1 MRAKLAER
9 EQAIALRRRGF
20 SYSEIQA
27 HVPVSQASLSFWLR
41 GVELEECHKQRL
53 AQKKA
58 AGQPEAAR
66 KVHELKLARIAKT
79 SKLAE
84 CEASRFLDSRELLWV
99 IGTVLYWAEG
109 TKIKQWSHKEQAQFT
124 NMDPDM
130 IRVVRGWL
138 VRYCSMTSDDFDYAL
153 YIHPDGDVTSAQKF
167 WSDNLGIPQERL
179 RTYFKKHNPIT
190 RRKHVGRTYY
200 GTMRMTVRRSA
211 LLAHR
216 ITGWIRAIAARC
228 GVV

>member
-1 MRAKLAER
+1 MEER
-9 EQAIALRRRGF
+9 
-20 SYSEIQA
+20 
-27 HVPVSQASLSFWLR
+27 
-41 GVELEECHKQRL
+41 HKQRL

-79 SKLAE
+79 SILAE
-84 CEASRFLDSRELLWV
+84 SEASRFLDLRELLWV

-109 TKIKQWSHKEQAQFT
+109 TKIKQWSHKEQVQFT

-138 VRYCSMTSDDFDYAL
+138 VRYCSMTSDDFDYAP

-179 RTYFKKHNPIT
+179 RTYFKKHNPST

-211 LLAHR
+211 LLTHR

-228 GVV
+228 GVD